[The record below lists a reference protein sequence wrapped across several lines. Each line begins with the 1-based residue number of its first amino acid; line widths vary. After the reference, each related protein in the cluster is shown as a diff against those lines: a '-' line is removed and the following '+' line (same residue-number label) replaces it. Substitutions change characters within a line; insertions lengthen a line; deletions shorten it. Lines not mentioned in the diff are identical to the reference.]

1 MRRLFSTLL
10 LFAGTA
16 GCVPQVAPPPRAIP
30 SPAPAPV
37 QAPPPPPPPVRDWRD
52 RPATVGDWVYKRDAR
67 GSVAL
72 FGPQGADA
80 LLVLRCD
87 TARRQVFLSVPGTQA
102 GPAVIRTSSV
112 SRTLQLLPTGGQPPY
127 LAVALTPTDPLLDA
141 MGFSRGRFALEQ
153 AGSAP
158 LAIPAW
164 PEIERV
170 TEDCRG

>member
-1 MRRLFSTLL
+1 MRRLFSALL

-16 GCVPQVAPPPRAIP
+16 GCVPQVAPPPRPIHT
-30 SPAPAPV
+30 PAPVPV
-37 QAPPPPPPPVRDWRD
+37 QAPPPPPPARDWRD

-80 LLVLRCD
+80 LLLMRCD

-112 SRTLQLLPTGGQPPY
+112 SRTLQLLPTGGEPPY
-127 LAVALTPTDPLLDA
+127 VAVALTPNDPLLDA

>member
-1 MRRLFSTLL
+1 MRRLFSALL

-16 GCVPQVAPPPRAIP
+16 GCVPQVAPPPRPIHT
-30 SPAPAPV
+30 PAPVPV
-37 QAPPPPPPPVRDWRD
+37 QAPPPPPPPRDWRD

-80 LLVLRCD
+80 LLVMRCD
-87 TARRQVFLSVPGTQA
+87 TGRRQVFLSVPGTKA
-102 GPAVIRTSSV
+102 APAVIRTSSV
-112 SRTLQLLPTGGQPPY
+112 SRTLQLLPTGGEPPY
-127 LAVALTPTDPLLDA
+127 VAVALAPTDPLLDA